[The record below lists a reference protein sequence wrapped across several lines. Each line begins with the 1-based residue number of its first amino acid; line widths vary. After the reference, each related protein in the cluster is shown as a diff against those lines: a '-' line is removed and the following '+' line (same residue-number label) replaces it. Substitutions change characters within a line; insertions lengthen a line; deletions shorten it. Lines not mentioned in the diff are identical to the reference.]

1 MFFSFGKKKR
11 TSRSTKKKGSRK
23 PPAALI
29 RMCKKHGI
37 KCTRK
42 VGHKRVYKSVSVLKK
57 QLRRKK
63 NLKKKKSVRRK
74 SVRKVR
80 RSTRRSFRFG
90 DAAPFTPASNYGY
103 NQSVPQA
110 AGVLSQSS
118 QVVTAANNA
127 NRPPGFGVDPAALPI
142 YGVYRPFFTEN
153 VPTSVGPSW
162 NFMGQP
168 DGSLYPVG
176 GPFSGYTSF
185 GKRRRARFGAKSKGG
200 PMHGE
205 KGSHV
210 NQPTHCKSGKAE
222 KGPNSN
228 WICSFGKRRA
238 RFGEM
243 EGWVNQKRNEH
254 PWWSP
259 WASAA
264 ENKKNEKKYLE
275 NIAASRYYSKKD
287 GDSFFGKRRRS

>member
-29 RMCKKHGI
+29 RMCRKHGI

-63 NLKKKKSVRRK
+63 NLKKKKSVHRK

-80 RSTRRSFRFG
+80 RSTLRRKSVRSFRFG
-90 DAAPFTPASNYGY
+90 DAASFTPASNYGY

-153 VPTSVGPSW
+153 VPTTVGPSW

-185 GKRRRARFGAKSKGG
+185 GKRRRRARFGNIYIGGMPTQEGLNQIQKGG
-200 PMHGE
+200 LSSGTKPKE
-205 KGSHV
+205 KPKKPISAW
-210 NQPTHCKSGKAE
+210 N
-222 KGPNSN
+222 
-228 WICSFGKRRA
+228 SFGKRRP
-238 RFGEM
+238 
-243 EGWVNQKRNEH
+243 N
-254 PWWSP
+254 
-259 WASAA
+259 
-264 ENKKNEKKYLE
+264 
-275 NIAASRYYSKKD
+275 
-287 GDSFFGKRRRS
+287 

>member
-11 TSRSTKKKGSRK
+11 TLRSTKKSRK

-42 VGHKRVYKSVSVLKK
+42 VGRKRVYKSVSVLKK

-63 NLKKKKSVRRK
+63 NLKKKKKSKSVKRKSVRRK
-74 SVRKVR
+74 SA
-80 RSTRRSFRFG
+80 RRSFRFG
-90 DAAPFTPASNYGY
+90 DAASFTPASNYGY

-185 GKRRRARFGAKSKGG
+185 GKRRRRARFGAKKKTQSEQMAELLKLN
-200 PMHGE
+200 HGMVD
-205 KGSHV
+205 H
-210 NQPTHCKSGKAE
+210 
-222 KGPNSN
+222 
-228 WICSFGKRRA
+228 
-238 RFGEM
+238 
-243 EGWVNQKRNEH
+243 
-254 PWWSP
+254 
-259 WASAA
+259 
-264 ENKKNEKKYLE
+264 Y
-275 NIAASRYYSKKD
+275 
-287 GDSFFGKRRRS
+287 FGKRRRRTMFGGLSKR